1 MQMAQA
7 SGLWLPARSD
17 YMALEQ
23 LLDAS
28 SGPLR
33 GLLVLDFGQAAVG
46 PIAAEWLG
54 MLGATVI
61 KVESPKGDFVRWATP
76 LIGGMGTTFIGNN
89 LTKLGIVA
97 DLKTAEGLERARQ
110 LIANADVLI
119 ENFRSPA
126 IMERLGLGY
135 EVMAALNPR
144 IIYVQASAFGRE
156 GPWVGMFSHEWI
168 AQTVSGF
175 VSVTGDSQGVP
186 EWSRATANQDWNGA
200 MINLAVVLAG
210 LLRREQSGRGM
221 MIETAQLGSSI
232 FAGITRYAELFA
244 NGQAPW
250 PMGSARPNIVPDQ
263 SFRTADGYI
272 SLCVPSNKFWLKL
285 CEVLQSSALAAA
297 QFETNDL
304 RIAHRQELIPI
315 LASILLQR
323 NSMEWL
329 EQLRAAGV
337 PCGRHEIERRQGDVL
352 IADEQVRANSM
363 LQRVETPHGEIRSQA
378 PHWKFEKTPAAIMRG
393 CPVLGQD
400 TERVFAELNRGHHPS
415 RGSSASGFI
424 ERKQD
429 NPQGGVL
436 AGLRVL
442 EIAEGV
448 AGPLCGMMLRRFG
461 AEVTKIEPPQGDWL
475 RQLPPKVERNSSL
488 FLQLNPG
495 KRSVVIDL
503 NAQQGREQLAHLTRD
518 PDVVITGYR
527 PGKLVHLGISYEDL
541 KRGNPQLIYC
551 EITGWGAK
559 GPMADLPA
567 TELAVQSMAGLTRHL
582 GVKAGPPVRQGFD
595 MASAGTGIA
604 ATQAILA
611 ALYWRVRSGQG
622 QRVEVSMLASALA
635 ITQWDIV
642 AESETVER
650 DRPSPGIQ
658 LESYDWP
665 PDHGFRCADGSC
677 LIDFLGHEEG
687 WSLFFAD
694 IDRPDLLADP
704 RFNTVQ
710 LIRNHKRFLA
720 ELLNPTLESWTLAR
734 LEPIVR
740 RHGGTILPALDLK
753 QVIIHPQVQGLG
765 IIVREPGASV
775 ATIRLPFKCTVP
787 LQVENLVPA
796 PDLGEHNGQVKLF
809 NRRNLEVAG

>member
-1 MQMAQA
+1 M
-7 SGLWLPARSD
+7 G
-17 YMALEQ
+17 LEQ
-23 LLDAS
+23 LLEAS

-61 KVESPKGDFVRWATP
+61 KVEAPKGDFVRWATP

-89 LTKLGIVA
+89 LTKLGVVV
-97 DLKTAEGLERARQ
+97 DLKTTEGLERARQ
-110 LIANADVLI
+110 LIVNADVLI

-135 EVMAALNPR
+135 GVMAELNPR

-156 GPWVGMFSHEWI
+156 GPWVGMFSHEWV

-175 VSVTGDSQGVP
+175 VSVTGDENGIP

-232 FAGITRYAELFA
+232 FAGITRFAELFA
-244 NGQAPW
+244 NGRAPR
-250 PMGSARPNIVPDQ
+250 PIGSARPNIVPDQ
-263 SFRTADGYI
+263 SFCTADGYI
-272 SLCVPSNKFWLKL
+272 NVCVPSNKFWLGL
-285 CEVLQSSALAAA
+285 CEVLESSALAAA
-297 QFETNDL
+297 QFATNDS
-304 RIAHRQELIPI
+304 RIAYRQELI
-315 LASILLQR
+315 SILDSIFQR
-323 NSMEWL
+323 RPSVEWI
-329 EQLRAAGV
+329 ERLRAAGV
-337 PCGRHEIERRQGDVL
+337 PCGCHEAERRQTDVL
-352 IADEQVRANSM
+352 LAGEQVPANLM
-363 LQRVETPHGEIRSQA
+363 LQRVATPHGEIRSQS
-378 PHWKFEKTPAAIMRG
+378 PHWKFEKTPAAIKRG
-393 CPVLGQD
+393 CPVLGHD
-400 TERVFAELNRGHHPS
+400 TQRVFAELGRADTEMCLTPPRFKRNEPPDS
-415 RGSSASGFI
+415 RT
-424 ERKQD
+424 
-429 NPQGGVL
+429 GVL
-436 AGLRVL
+436 EGLRVL

-475 RQLPPKVERNSSL
+475 RKLPPKVQRSSSL

-495 KRSVVIDL
+495 KRSIVIDL
-503 NAQQGREQLAHLTRD
+503 ASERGREQLAELARVA
-518 PDVVITGYR
+518 DVVVTGYR
-527 PGKLVHLGISYEDL
+527 PGKLARLGISYEAL
-541 KRGNPQLIYC
+541 KRSNSRLIYC
-551 EITGWGAK
+551 EITGWGAS

-567 TELAVQSMAGLTRHL
+567 TELAVQAMAGLTRHL
-582 GVKAGPPVRQGFD
+582 GMKGGPPVRQGFD
-595 MASAGTGIA
+595 MASVATGVA

-611 ALYWRVRSGQG
+611 ALYWRLGSGEG

-635 ITQWDIV
+635 INQWDIV

-658 LESYDWP
+658 LESYEWP
-665 PDHGFRCADGSC
+665 PDRGFRCADGSC

-694 IDRPDLLADP
+694 IDRPDLLADG
-704 RFNTVQ
+704 RFNTVS
-710 LIRNHKRFLA
+710 LIRNHKRLLP
-720 ELLNPTLESWTLAR
+720 ELINPTLESWTLDR

-740 RHGGTILPALDLK
+740 QHGGTILPALDLE
-753 QVIIHPQVQGLG
+753 QVSKHPQVQSLG
-765 IIVREPGASV
+765 IIIREPGALV
-775 ATIRLPFKCTVP
+775 PTIRLPFKCTER
-787 LQVENLVPA
+787 LQVQELRPA
-796 PDLGEHNGQVKLF
+796 PGLGEHTGELA
-809 NRRNLEVAG
+809 E

>member
-1 MQMAQA
+1 
-7 SGLWLPARSD
+7 
-17 YMALEQ
+17 MALER

-28 SGPLR
+28 TGPLR

-46 PIAAEWLG
+46 PIAAEWMG

-89 LTKLGIVA
+89 LTKLGVVA
-97 DLKTAEGLERARQ
+97 DLKTADGLERARQ
-110 LIANADVLI
+110 LIVNADVLI

-135 EVMAALNPR
+135 GVMAALNPR

-156 GPWVGMFSHEWI
+156 GPWVGMFSHEWV

-175 VSVTGDSQGVP
+175 VSTTGDDKGIP

-200 MINLAVVLAG
+200 MMNLVVVLAG

-232 FAGITRYAELFA
+232 FAGITRFAEVLA
-244 NGQAPW
+244 GQASLPVIGAPASSSAPPNRGHAPR
-250 PMGSARPNIVPDQ
+250 PMGSARPNLVPDQ
-263 SFRTADGYI
+263 SFRTGDGYI
-272 SLCVPSNKFWLKL
+272 NLCVPSNKFWLRL
-285 CEVLQSSALAAA
+285 CEVLDSPALAAI
-297 QFETNDL
+297 QFATNES
-304 RIAHRQELIPI
+304 RITHRQELIWI
-315 LASILLQR
+315 LDGIFQR
-323 NSMEWL
+323 RSSMKWI

-337 PCGRHEIERRQGDVL
+337 PCGYHEAERRQSDVL
-352 IADEQVRANSM
+352 LANEQVHANSM

-378 PHWKFEKTPAAIMRG
+378 PHWKFEKTPAAIKRG
-393 CPVLGQD
+393 CPILGQD
-400 TERVFAELNRGHHPS
+400 TERVFAELGRREHINPHPGLPPL
-415 RGSSASGFI
+415 R
-424 ERKQD
+424 RKEQD
-429 NPQGGVL
+429 NPRNGVL
-436 AGLRVL
+436 EGLRVL

-448 AGPLCGMMLRRFG
+448 AGPLCGMMMRRFG

-475 RQLPPKVERNSSL
+475 RQLPPKVSGSSSL

-495 KRSVVIDL
+495 KRSIVIDL
-503 NAQQGREQLAHLTRD
+503 RTEHGREQLANLARD
-518 PDVVITGYR
+518 ADVVITGYR
-527 PGKLVHLGISYEDL
+527 PGKLARLGISYEDL
-541 KRGNPQLIYC
+541 EHSNSQLIYC
-551 EITGWGAK
+551 QITGWGAK

-567 TELAVQSMAGLTRHL
+567 TELAVQTMAGLTRHL
-582 GVKAGPPVRQGFD
+582 GVKNGPPVRQGFD
-595 MASAGTGIA
+595 MASVAAGVA

-611 ALYWRVRSGQG
+611 ALYWRMRSGEG
-622 QRVEVSMLASALA
+622 QRVDVSMLASALA
-635 ITQWDIV
+635 INQWDIV

-650 DRPSPGIQ
+650 ERPSPGIQ

-665 PDHGFRCADGSC
+665 PDRGFRCADGSC

-710 LIRNHKRFLA
+710 LIRNHKRFLP
-720 ELLNPTLESWTLAR
+720 ELLNPTLESWTLVR

-740 RHGGTILPALDLK
+740 RHGGTILPALDLE
-753 QVIIHPQVQGLG
+753 QVLKHLQVQTLG
-765 IIVREPGASV
+765 IIVREPDASIP
-775 ATIRLPFKCTVP
+775 TIRLPFKCTEP
-787 LQVENLVPA
+787 LQVEDLPPA
-796 PDLGEHNGQVKLF
+796 PGLGEHTRNAELF
-809 NRRNLEVAG
+809 NR